1 MGNAPPPA
9 VFRFIFNHPRILGF
23 GVLLTFFSSF
33 GQTFLISI
41 FVPELLE
48 AFGIGTGKFGLIY
61 AGATLA
67 SALTLPYFG
76 RLLDRVPP
84 RRVSLCAGAG
94 LAAACLLMAAA
105 WNVPSLVAGLI
116 GLRLCAQGLLGI
128 TSSTTM
134 ARVFNHGR
142 GKALSVSAL
151 GYPIGEGIFPLLV
164 VLLIQAVG
172 WRMAWVVIA
181 LAILCVLI
189 PLILLLAGKN
199 DGMKPLD
206 ASADPA
212 DAAEKNAARPP
223 PAIFRDPV
231 FYLLMPANLL
241 MPVVLTALFLY
252 QIPLGASKGWTA
264 ETMARGFI
272 GFAAV
277 RVVISFFTGPWI
289 DRWTALRV
297 LQWQLLPAVI
307 GLAVLFV
314 GGSPWSAYAYLAL
327 VGVSQGMAGP
337 VMTAT
342 WAEVYGIDR
351 LGSIKGMV
359 TTIVIF
365 GTAMGPLIL
374 GGALE
379 AGANYDHAI
388 IAALIVLVAV
398 AGITVF
404 GSRIAV
410 RRIGRDAPPGGPQ
423 RMARQ

>member
-1 MGNAPPPA
+1 MRNAPTLA
-9 VFRFIFNHPRILGF
+9 LFRFIFNHPRILGF
-23 GVLLTFFSSF
+23 GVLLTLFSSF

-48 AFGIGTGKFGLIY
+48 AFDIGTGKFGLIY

-67 SALTLPYFG
+67 SALSLPYFG

-84 RRVSLCAGAG
+84 RRVSLCAGTG

-105 WNVPSLVAGLI
+105 WNLPSLVAGLI
-116 GLRLCAQGLLGI
+116 GLRLCAQGLLGL

-134 ARVFNHGR
+134 ARSFDQDR

-151 GYPIGEGIFPLLV
+151 GYPIGEGLLPLMI
-164 VLLIQAVG
+164 VLLIQTAG

-181 LAILCVLI
+181 LAILCVLL
-189 PLILLLAGKN
+189 PAILLLVGKYS
-199 DGMKPLD
+199 GMKSAQASPD
-206 ASADPA
+206 AVETKSPA
-212 DAAEKNAARPP
+212 APP
-223 PAIFRDPV
+223 PAMFRDPV

-241 MPVVLTALFLY
+241 MPIVLTALFLY
-252 QIPLGASKGWTA
+252 QIPLGASKGWSA

-277 RVVISFFTGPWI
+277 RVVVSFFTGPSI

-297 LQWQLLPAVI
+297 LQWQLLPAVF
-307 GLAVLFV
+307 GLAVLFI
-314 GGSPWSAYAYLAL
+314 GGSPWAAYAYLAL

-342 WAEVYGIDR
+342 WAEVYGVER
-351 LGSIKGMV
+351 LGSIKGMI
-359 TTIVIF
+359 TTLAIF
-365 GTAMGPLIL
+365 GTALGPLVL

-379 AGANYDHAI
+379 AGATYDHAI
-388 IAALIVLVAV
+388 LAALVVLVAV
-398 AGITVF
+398 VVITVF
-404 GSRIAV
+404 GCRMAV
-410 RRIGRDAPPGGPQ
+410 RRGVS
-423 RMARQ
+423 